1 MLNQVAVI
9 TGSSRGIG
17 AATARLMAAEGYAI
31 VLNYLHSAGPAEALR
46 QEISAMGV
54 PCISVQADVSEEAQ
68 VEALFAQADAL
79 GLLLYWLITLAS
91 WRNKP
96 ACAAFRQSGFVIFSM

>member
-17 AATARLMAAEGYAI
+17 AATARLMAAKGYSI
-31 VLNYLHSAGPAEALR
+31 VLNYQNSAGPAEAFK

-54 PCISVQADVSEEAQ
+54 P
-68 VEALFAQADAL
+68 
-79 GLLLYWLITLAS
+79 
-91 WRNKP
+91 
-96 ACAAFRQSGFVIFSM
+96 

>member
-17 AATARLMAAEGYAI
+17 AATARLMAAKGYSI
-31 VLNYLHSAGPAEALR
+31 VLNYQNSAGPAEALK

-54 PCISVQADVSEEAQ
+54 PCIAVQADVSEEDQ
-68 VEALFAQADAL
+68 VEALLLTGAQKARKQAQKVL
-79 GLLLYWLITLAS
+79 KRVRS
-91 WRNKP
+91 RV
-96 ACAAFRQSGFVIFSM
+96 GF